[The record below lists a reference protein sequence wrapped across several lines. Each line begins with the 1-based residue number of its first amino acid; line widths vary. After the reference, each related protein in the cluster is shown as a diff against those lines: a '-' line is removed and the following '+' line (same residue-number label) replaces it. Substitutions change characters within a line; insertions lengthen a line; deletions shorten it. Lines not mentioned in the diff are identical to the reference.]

1 MIPQPRL
8 LAGFAAI
15 SALLIAGVW
24 FPPLILVGL
33 TANGVLVLFAVADA
47 YLAVRPKRIEI
58 LREVSQV
65 LSVGAANPVTLRIL
79 SRAPR
84 PVAIEI
90 TDEPPVPSRS
100 EGLPFEAM
108 LIPQREVEATYHL
121 YPGRRGASR
130 FKTVAFRYRSPL
142 GLWARNVTRPLVN
155 DVRIYPDIRTVRR
168 FDLLA
173 KRNRLSEMGLKL
185 WRLRG
190 KEGEFERLRE
200 YRRDDEMRHIDWRAT
215 AKHQKLIS
223 REYTTERNQNIVVLL
238 DCGRSMLNETEG
250 ISHLDRG
257 LNAAIILSYIA
268 LAQGDNVSLTAFS
281 NRIERYVG
289 PVRGKAA
296 IQSLIQKTY
305 DLEARHEASDYGL
318 VCEDL
323 LRRQKKRALVLLITY
338 ALDDQHLDAI
348 GRYLRTLISSHLFL
362 CVLVKDLPLAS
373 LAEGVPDTDVEAY
386 QVAAA
391 SEMLGAQER
400 RLSALRASGIHATE
414 VIPNELA
421 AEVINQY
428 LDVKARHLL

>member
-1 MIPQPRL
+1 MTPRPRL

-15 SALLIAGVW
+15 GVLLIAGVW
-24 FPPLILVGL
+24 LPPLSRVGL
-33 TANGVLVLFAVADA
+33 VANAVLVALAVAD
-47 YLAVRPKRIEI
+47 LVFAVRPKRIEI
-58 LREVSQV
+58 SREVSEV
-65 LSVGAANPVTLRIL
+65 LSVGAANPVVLRVM
-79 SRAPR
+79 SRASTPLE
-84 PVAIEI
+84 VEI
-90 TDEPPVPSRS
+90 TDEPPVPGHN
-100 EGLPFEAM
+100 EGLPFM
-108 LIPQREVEATYHL
+108 VTLLPQREVELTYHV
-121 YPGRRGASR
+121 YPGRRGANR
-130 FKTVAFRYRSPL
+130 FETVAFRYSSPL
-142 GLWARNVTRPLVN
+142 GLWLRSETRSLV
-155 DVRIYPDIRTVRR
+155 DEVRIYPDIRTVRR

-200 YRRDDEMRHIDWRAT
+200 YRREDEMRHIDWRAT

-268 LAQGDNVSLTAFS
+268 LGQGDNVSLTAFS

-289 PVRGKAA
+289 PVRGKIA

-305 DLEARHEASDYGL
+305 DLEPRHEASDYGL

-338 ALDDQHLDAI
+338 ALDDQHLEAI
-348 GRYLRTLISSHLFL
+348 GRYLRALISSHLFL
-362 CVLVKDLPLAS
+362 CVLVKDLPLVG
-373 LAEGVPDTDVEAY
+373 LAQRVPETDVEAY

-391 SEMLGAQER
+391 TEMLGAQER

>member
-1 MIPQPRL
+1 MQPRPRL
-8 LAGFAAI
+8 LACFAALG
-15 SALLIAGVW
+15 ALFVAGVW
-24 FPPLILVGL
+24 IPPLTIVGVVANAALALV
-33 TANGVLVLFAVADA
+33 AFADLVRTERAESIDIV
-47 YLAVRPKRIEI
+47 
-58 LREVSQV
+58 REVSDV

-79 SRAPR
+79 SRASQPLS
-84 PVAIEI
+84 VEV
-90 TDEPPVPSRS
+90 TDEPPVPSDS
-100 EGLPFEAM
+100 EGIPFAAVLLPR
-108 LIPQREVEATYHL
+108 REVEATYHL
-121 YPGRRGASR
+121 YPRRRGANR
-130 FKTVAFRYRSPL
+130 FAAVHIRYRSPL
-142 GLWARNVTRPLVN
+142 GLWTASVRRALV
-155 DVRIYPDIRTVRR
+155 DEVKIYPDIRTVRR

-200 YRRDDEMRHIDWRAT
+200 YRREDEMRHIDWSAT

-223 REYTTERNQNIVVLL
+223 REYTTERNQNVVILL
-238 DCGRSMLNETEG
+238 DCGRSMLNETDG

-268 LAQGDNVSLTAFS
+268 LGQGDNVALVAFS

-305 DLEARHEASDYGL
+305 DLEARHEASDYGRA
-318 VCEDL
+318 CEDL

-348 GRYLRTLISSHLFL
+348 GRYLRALISSHLFL
-362 CVLVKDLPLAS
+362 CVLLKDLPLIE
-373 LAEGVPDTDVEAY
+373 LAERVPESDAEAFR
-386 QVAAA
+386 VAAA
-391 SEMLGAQER
+391 TEMLGAQER
-400 RLSALRASGIHATE
+400 RLSALSAAGIHATE
-414 VIPNELA
+414 VVPNELA
-421 AEVINQY
+421 ASVINQY

>member
-1 MIPQPRL
+1 MLASFAALGVLLVAGIWIPPL
-8 LAGFAAI
+8 SLAGLVANAML
-15 SALLIAGVW
+15 ALVA
-24 FPPLILVGL
+24 LVDL
-33 TANGVLVLFAVADA
+33 
-47 YLAVRPKRIEI
+47 YRMVRPEQIEI
-58 LREVSQV
+58 LRETSEV
-65 LSVGAANPVTLRIL
+65 LSVGAANRIVLRVL

-84 PVAIEI
+84 PIAVEI

-100 EGLPFEAM
+100 EGLPFEAI
-108 LIPQREVEATYHL
+108 LVPQRELEATYHL
-121 YPGRRGASR
+121 YPQRRGPNQFR
-130 FKTVAFRYRSPL
+130 NVYFRYRSPL
-142 GLWARNVTRPLVN
+142 GLWSRNVRRPLVD

-200 YRRDDEMRHIDWRAT
+200 YRREDEMRHIDWSAT

-223 REYTTERNQNIVVLL
+223 REYTTERNQNIVILL
-238 DCGRSMLNETEG
+238 DCGRSMLNETDG

-268 LAQGDNVSLTAFS
+268 LGQGDNVSLIAFS

-289 PVRGKAA
+289 PVRGKTAV
-296 IQSLIQKTY
+296 QELIQKTY

-318 VCEDL
+318 ACEDL

-338 ALDDQHLDAI
+338 ALDDQHLNAI
-348 GRYLRTLISSHLFL
+348 GRYLRTLTSSHLFL
-362 CVLVKDLPLAS
+362 CVLVKDLPLVG
-373 LAEGVPDTDVEAY
+373 LAERVPETDVEAY

-391 SEMLGAQER
+391 AEMLAGQER
-400 RLSALRASGIHATE
+400 RLSALRAQGIHATE
-414 VIPNELA
+414 VVPNELA
-421 AEVINQY
+421 AEVINHY

>member
-1 MIPQPRL
+1 L
-8 LAGFAAI
+8 LVWFAA
-15 SALLIAGVW
+15 AGVLFVAGVW
-24 FPPLILVGL
+24 FPPLTLAGLV
-33 TANGVLVLFAVADA
+33 TNGVLALVAMADL
-47 YLAVRPKRIEI
+47 YRMVRPEQIEI
-58 LREVSQV
+58 LRETSDV
-65 LSVGAANPVTLRIL
+65 LSVGAANPVVLRVL

-84 PVAIEI
+84 PITVEI

-100 EGLPFEAM
+100 EGLPFEAT
-108 LIPQREVEATYHL
+108 LTPQREVEATYHL
-121 YPGRRGASR
+121 YPQKRGPNQFR
-130 FKTVAFRYRSPL
+130 NVYFRYRSPL
-142 GLWARNVTRPLVN
+142 GLWSQNVQRQLVD

-200 YRRDDEMRHIDWRAT
+200 YRREDEMRQIDWSAT

-223 REYTTERNQNIVVLL
+223 REYTTERNQNIVILL
-238 DCGRSMLNETEG
+238 DCGRSMLNETDG

-268 LAQGDNVSLTAFS
+268 LGQGDNVSLVAFS

-289 PVRGKAA
+289 PLRGKAA

-305 DLEARHEASDYGL
+305 DLEPRHEASDYGL
-318 VCEDL
+318 ACEDL

-348 GRYLRTLISSHLFL
+348 GRYLRSLISSHLFL
-362 CVLVKDLPLAS
+362 CVLLKDLPLVG
-373 LAEGVPDTDVEAY
+373 LAERVPETDVEAY

-391 SEMLGAQER
+391 AEMLAAQER
-400 RLSALRASGIHATE
+400 RLSVLRARGIHAIE
-414 VIPNELA
+414 VVPNELA
-421 AEVINQY
+421 AEVINHY

>member
-1 MIPQPRL
+1 MW
-8 LAGFAAI
+8 FAALGV
-15 SALLIAGVW
+15 LLVAGVW
-24 FPPLILVGL
+24 FPRLSLAGLV
-33 TANGVLVLFAVADA
+33 ANGVLALVAITDL
-47 YLAVRPKRIEI
+47 YRMVRPEQIEI
-58 LREVSQV
+58 LRETSDV
-65 LSVGAANPVTLRIL
+65 LSVGAANPVVLRVL

-84 PVAIEI
+84 PITIEI

-100 EGLPFEAM
+100 EGLPFEAT
-108 LIPQREVEATYHL
+108 LTPQREVEATYHL
-121 YPGRRGASR
+121 YPQKRGPNQFR
-130 FKTVAFRYRSPL
+130 NVYFRYRSPL
-142 GLWARNVTRPLVN
+142 GLWSQNVKRQLVD

-200 YRRDDEMRHIDWRAT
+200 YRREDEMRHIDWSAT

-223 REYTTERNQNIVVLL
+223 REYTTERNQNIVILL
-238 DCGRSMLNETEG
+238 DCGRSMLNETDG

-268 LAQGDNVSLTAFS
+268 LGQGDNVSLVAFS
-281 NRIERYVG
+281 NRLERYVG
-289 PVRGKAA
+289 PVRGKTA
-296 IQSLIQKTY
+296 IRSLIQKTY

-318 VCEDL
+318 ACEDL

-348 GRYLRTLISSHLFL
+348 GRYLRSLISSHLFL
-362 CVLVKDLPLAS
+362 CVLLKDLPLVG
-373 LAEGVPDTDVEAY
+373 LAERVPETDVEAY

-391 SEMLGAQER
+391 AEMLAAQER
-400 RLSALRASGIHATE
+400 RLSVLRARGIHAIE
-414 VIPNELA
+414 VVPNELA
-421 AEVINQY
+421 AEVINHY

>member
-1 MIPQPRL
+1 MIPRPRL
-8 LAGFAAI
+8 LASFAALGV
-15 SALLIAGVW
+15 LLVAGIW
-24 FPPLILVGL
+24 IPPLSLAGLV
-33 TANGVLVLFAVADA
+33 ANAMLALVALVDL
-47 YLAVRPKRIEI
+47 YRMVRPEQIEI
-58 LREVSQV
+58 LRETSEV
-65 LSVGAANPVTLRIL
+65 LSVGAANRIVLRVL

-84 PVAIEI
+84 PIAVEI

-100 EGLPFEAM
+100 EGLPFEAI
-108 LIPQREVEATYHL
+108 LVPQRELEATYHL
-121 YPGRRGASR
+121 YPQRRGPNQFR
-130 FKTVAFRYRSPL
+130 NVYFRYRSPL
-142 GLWARNVTRPLVN
+142 GLWSRNVRRPLVD

-200 YRRDDEMRHIDWRAT
+200 YRREDEMRHIDWSAT

-223 REYTTERNQNIVVLL
+223 REYTTERNQNIVILL
-238 DCGRSMLNETEG
+238 DCGRSMLNETDG

-268 LAQGDNVSLTAFS
+268 LGQGDNVSLIAFS

-289 PVRGKAA
+289 PVRGKTAV
-296 IQSLIQKTY
+296 QELIQKTY

-318 VCEDL
+318 ACEDL

-338 ALDDQHLDAI
+338 ALDDQHLNAI
-348 GRYLRTLISSHLFL
+348 GRYLRTLTSSHLFL
-362 CVLVKDLPLAS
+362 CVLVKDLPLVG
-373 LAEGVPDTDVEAY
+373 LAERVPETDVEAY

-391 SEMLGAQER
+391 AEMLAGQER
-400 RLSALRASGIHATE
+400 RLSALRAQGIHATE
-414 VIPNELA
+414 VVPNELA
-421 AEVINQY
+421 AEVINHY

>member
-1 MIPQPRL
+1 MW
-8 LAGFAAI
+8 FAALGV
-15 SALLIAGVW
+15 LLVAGVW
-24 FPPLILVGL
+24 FPRLSLAGLV
-33 TANGVLVLFAVADA
+33 ANGVLALVAITDL
-47 YLAVRPKRIEI
+47 YRMVRPEQIEI
-58 LREVSQV
+58 LRETSDV
-65 LSVGAANPVTLRIL
+65 LSVGAANPVVLRVL

-84 PVAIEI
+84 PITIEI

-100 EGLPFEAM
+100 EGLPFEAT
-108 LIPQREVEATYHL
+108 LTPQREVEATYHL
-121 YPGRRGASR
+121 YPQKRGPNQFR
-130 FKTVAFRYRSPL
+130 NVYFRYRSPL
-142 GLWARNVTRPLVN
+142 GLWSQNVQRQLVD

-200 YRRDDEMRHIDWRAT
+200 YRREDEMRHIDWSAT

-223 REYTTERNQNIVVLL
+223 REYTTERNQNIVILL
-238 DCGRSMLNETEG
+238 DCGRSMLNETDG

-268 LAQGDNVSLTAFS
+268 LGQGDNVSLVAFS
-281 NRIERYVG
+281 NRLERYVG
-289 PVRGKAA
+289 PVRGKTA
-296 IQSLIQKTY
+296 IRSLIQKTY

-318 VCEDL
+318 ACEDL

-348 GRYLRTLISSHLFL
+348 GRYLRSLISSHLFL
-362 CVLVKDLPLAS
+362 CVLLKDLPLVG
-373 LAEGVPDTDVEAY
+373 LAERVPETDVEAY

-391 SEMLGAQER
+391 AEMLAAQER
-400 RLSALRASGIHATE
+400 RLSVLRARGIHAIE
-414 VIPNELA
+414 VVPNELA
-421 AEVINQY
+421 AEVINHY

>member
-1 MIPQPRL
+1 MW
-8 LAGFAAI
+8 FAALGV
-15 SALLIAGVW
+15 LLVAGVW
-24 FPPLILVGL
+24 FPRLSLAGLV
-33 TANGVLVLFAVADA
+33 ANGVLALVAITDL
-47 YLAVRPKRIEI
+47 YRMVRPEQIEI
-58 LREVSQV
+58 LRETSDV
-65 LSVGAANPVTLRIL
+65 LSVGAANPVVLRVL

-84 PVAIEI
+84 PITIEI

-100 EGLPFEAM
+100 EGLPFEAT
-108 LIPQREVEATYHL
+108 LTPQREVEATYHL
-121 YPGRRGASR
+121 YPQKRGPNQFR
-130 FKTVAFRYRSPL
+130 NVYFRYRSPL
-142 GLWARNVTRPLVN
+142 GLWSQNVQRQLVD

-200 YRRDDEMRHIDWRAT
+200 YRREDEMRHIDWSAT

-223 REYTTERNQNIVVLL
+223 REYTTERNQNIVILL
-238 DCGRSMLNETEG
+238 DCGRSMLNETDG

-268 LAQGDNVSLTAFS
+268 LGQGDNVSLVAFS
-281 NRIERYVG
+281 NRLERYVG
-289 PVRGKAA
+289 PVRGKTA
-296 IQSLIQKTY
+296 IRSLIQKTY

-318 VCEDL
+318 ACEDL

-348 GRYLRTLISSHLFL
+348 GRYLRSLISSHLFL
-362 CVLVKDLPLAS
+362 CVLLKDLPLVG
-373 LAEGVPDTDVEAY
+373 LAERVPETDVEAY

-391 SEMLGAQER
+391 AEMLAAQER
-400 RLSALRASGIHATE
+400 RLSVLRARGIHATE
-414 VIPNELA
+414 VVPNELA
-421 AEVINQY
+421 AEVINHY

>member
-1 MIPQPRL
+1 MIPNRRL
-8 LAGFAAI
+8 LACFAGAG
-15 SALLIAGVW
+15 ALFIAGAW
-24 FPPLILVGL
+24 FPPLNVAGLCANAAIALV
-33 TANGVLVLFAVADA
+33 AIAD
-47 YLAVRPKRIEI
+47 LSRMTRPGRIEI
-58 LREVSQV
+58 LREVSEV
-65 LSVGAANPVTLRIL
+65 LSVGAANPVVLRVL
-79 SRAPR
+79 SRASKPL
-84 PVAIEI
+84 AIEV
-90 TDEPPVPSRS
+90 TDEPPIPSRS
-100 EGLPFEAM
+100 EGLPFEAN
-108 LIPQREVEATYHL
+108 LIPLREVEATYHL
-121 YPGRRGASR
+121 YPRRRGANR
-130 FKTVAFRYRSPL
+130 FRHVYFRYQSPL
-142 GLWARNVTRPLVN
+142 RLWSQSVKRPLVD

-200 YRRDDEMRHIDWRAT
+200 YRREDEMRHIDWSAT

-223 REYTTERNQNIVVLL
+223 REYTTERNQNIVILL
-238 DCGRSMLNETEG
+238 DCGRSMLNETDG

-268 LAQGDNVSLTAFS
+268 LGQGDNVSLVAFS

-296 IQSLIQKTY
+296 VQSLIQKTY

-318 VCEDL
+318 ACEDL
-323 LRRQKKRALVLLITY
+323 LRRQRKRALVLLITY

-362 CVLVKDLPLAS
+362 CVLVKDLPLVN
-373 LAEGVPDTDVEAY
+373 LAERVPQSDVEAY

-391 SEMLGAQER
+391 TEMLGAQER
-400 RLSALRASGIHATE
+400 RLAGLSALGIHATE
-414 VIPNELA
+414 VVGNELA

>member
-1 MIPQPRL
+1 MIPRPRL
-8 LAGFAAI
+8 LAWFAA
-15 SALLIAGVW
+15 LGVFLVAGVW
-24 FPPLILVGL
+24 FPRLSLAGLV
-33 TANGVLVLFAVADA
+33 ANGVLALVAAADL
-47 YLAVRPKRIEI
+47 YRMVRPEQIEI
-58 LREVSQV
+58 LRETSDV
-65 LSVGAANPVTLRIL
+65 LSVGAANPIVFRVL
-79 SRAPR
+79 SRAPG
-84 PVAIEI
+84 PITIEI

-100 EGLPFEAM
+100 EGLPFEAT
-108 LIPQREVEATYHL
+108 LVPQRELEATYHL
-121 YPGRRGASR
+121 YPQRRGANQFR
-130 FKTVAFRYRSPL
+130 NVYFRYRSRL
-142 GLWARNVTRPLVN
+142 DLWSRHVKRPLVD

-200 YRRDDEMRHIDWRAT
+200 YRREDEMRHIDWSAT
-215 AKHQKLIS
+215 AKYQKLIS
-223 REYTTERNQNIVVLL
+223 REYTTERNQNIVILL
-238 DCGRSMLNETEG
+238 DCGRSMLNETDG

-268 LAQGDNVSLTAFS
+268 LGQGDNVSLVAFS

-289 PVRGKAA
+289 PLRGKAA

-305 DLEARHEASDYGL
+305 DLEPRHEASDYGL
-318 VCEDL
+318 ACEDG

-338 ALDDQHLDAI
+338 ALDDQHLNAI

-362 CVLVKDLPLAS
+362 CVLLKDLPLVG
-373 LAEGVPDTDVEAY
+373 LAERVPQTDVEAY

-391 SEMLGAQER
+391 AEMLGAQER
-400 RLSALRASGIHATE
+400 RLSGVRAAGIHATE
-414 VIPNELA
+414 VVPNELA

>member
-8 LAGFAAI
+8 VAGFAAI
-15 SALLIAGVW
+15 SGLLIAGVW
-24 FPPLILVGL
+24 VPGLALAGLI
-33 TANGVLVLFAVADA
+33 ANGALVLLALAD
-47 YLAVRPKRIEI
+47 LHRSVRAEHIEI
-58 LREVSQV
+58 TREVSEV
-65 LSVGAANPVTLRIL
+65 LSVGAANPVVLRIL
-79 SRAPR
+79 SRASR
-84 PVAIEI
+84 PVEVEI
-90 TDEPPVPSRS
+90 TDEPPVPSRC
-100 EGLPFEAM
+100 EGLPFMA
-108 LIPQREVEATYHL
+108 LVIPQREVEATYHV
-121 YPGRRGASR
+121 YPGRRGANR
-130 FKTVAFRYRSPL
+130 FDNIAFRYPSPL
-142 GLWARNVTRPLVN
+142 RLWSRHGTRSLV
-155 DVRIYPDIRTVRR
+155 DEVRIYPDIRTVRR

-200 YRRDDEMRHIDWRAT
+200 YRRDDELRHIDWRAT
-215 AKHQKLIS
+215 SKHQKLIS
-223 REYTTERNQNIVVLL
+223 REFTTERNQNIVILL

-257 LNAAIILSYIA
+257 LNAAIILGYIA
-268 LAQGDNVSLTAFS
+268 LGQGDNVSLTAFS

-289 PVRGKAA
+289 PVRGKSA

-305 DLEARHEASDYGL
+305 DLEPRHEASDYGL

-348 GRYLRTLISSHLFL
+348 GRYLRTVISSHLFL
-362 CVLVKDLPLAS
+362 CVLVKDLPLVG
-373 LAEGVPDTDVEAY
+373 LAQRVPQTNVEAY

-391 SEMLGAQER
+391 TEMLGAQER